1 MSREGYTK
9 LTPINVRDRYE
20 EQFRS
25 TPPIFWGHQRV
36 HPLQLVSTF
45 RPGHLVIDLVRQ
57 VESDK
62 QQVHTDHARLQAT
75 QDERLGQAIA
85 TSAGPLT
92 SLSESARLERQIA
105 AVRQLTATYQT
116 QLQQA
121 RQQANSFFGTDPEHR
136 PLKDFLAVVR
146 QPNAPHAPRQAW
158 LKAYR
163 AAFEAK
169 RLARQLNELRRRQAR
184 LQWALTD
191 TRYKAAQRDRV
202 VQLVHR
208 LETKLARFSVSK
220 LEHEL
225 ARASLEGA
233 LSTFQRHQHDD
244 IAAQAAAEHA
254 RELERETSDL
264 IRAQNALHK
273 HSAAAR
279 KDNLSLEFDSSQLDT
294 VITEQNRK
302 PHAQRN
308 PELQQLRDRVELE
321 RTGYGIDAQWGR
333 AADNPLHLRAHD
345 AIHAAFDE
353 QTHLSMLSGQT
364 PSNTPVTFHA
374 WVASTR
380 HVVVLASSSGAIAY
394 FEAFWELLGKALQS
408 AAPRLLAHAA
418 TGAVRY
424 ASLMLYSARL
434 GNGERMG
441 VSVPLAYMT
450 PGADLT
456 AEANRR
462 AGQTLEL
469 ALRMN
474 AVPVGEQTE
483 VYLASTDGSSLL
495 RDVRVRQANWDPAL
509 ESYSFTADGPGG
521 ATLLWHPATPP
532 SSLGT
537 RDPLTGS
544 TTPALPIVEDLTKHY
559 PGTISSKREPDINAF
574 PALPDPHIDDYVIV
588 FPADSGLSPIYV
600 IFRDPR
606 QIAGVASGYG
616 QVTPDRFLE
625 AAVTPEGA
633 PIPSRIADKLRGR
646 RFSSFDRLR
655 EAFWMEVGADPE
667 FKQHFTLSNQKRVE
681 EGSAPHAPAKERVG
695 KRGTFELHHIE
706 EVARGGAVYSLDN
719 IVVMTPHQHIA
730 HHSKRSKE

>member
-1 MSREGYTK
+1 M
-9 LTPINVRDRYE
+9 
-20 EQFRS
+20 
-25 TPPIFWGHQRV
+25 
-36 HPLQLVSTF
+36 
-45 RPGHLVIDLVRQ
+45 
-57 VESDK
+57 
-62 QQVHTDHARLQAT
+62 
-75 QDERLGQAIA
+75 
-85 TSAGPLT
+85 
-92 SLSESARLERQIA
+92 
-105 AVRQLTATYQT
+105 
-116 QLQQA
+116 
-121 RQQANSFFGTDPEHR
+121 
-136 PLKDFLAVVR
+136 
-146 QPNAPHAPRQAW
+146 
-158 LKAYR
+158 
-163 AAFEAK
+163 
-169 RLARQLNELRRRQAR
+169 
-184 LQWALTD
+184 
-191 TRYKAAQRDRV
+191 

-600 IFRDPR
+600 MFRDPR

-616 QVTPDRFLE
+616 QMTPDRFLE

>member
-1 MSREGYTK
+1 M
-9 LTPINVRDRYE
+9 
-20 EQFRS
+20 
-25 TPPIFWGHQRV
+25 
-36 HPLQLVSTF
+36 
-45 RPGHLVIDLVRQ
+45 
-57 VESDK
+57 
-62 QQVHTDHARLQAT
+62 
-75 QDERLGQAIA
+75 
-85 TSAGPLT
+85 
-92 SLSESARLERQIA
+92 
-105 AVRQLTATYQT
+105 
-116 QLQQA
+116 
-121 RQQANSFFGTDPEHR
+121 
-136 PLKDFLAVVR
+136 
-146 QPNAPHAPRQAW
+146 
-158 LKAYR
+158 
-163 AAFEAK
+163 
-169 RLARQLNELRRRQAR
+169 
-184 LQWALTD
+184 
-191 TRYKAAQRDRV
+191 
-202 VQLVHR
+202 
-208 LETKLARFSVSK
+208 
-220 LEHEL
+220 
-225 ARASLEGA
+225 
-233 LSTFQRHQHDD
+233 
-244 IAAQAAAEHA
+244 
-254 RELERETSDL
+254 
-264 IRAQNALHK
+264 
-273 HSAAAR
+273 
-279 KDNLSLEFDSSQLDT
+279 
-294 VITEQNRK
+294 
-302 PHAQRN
+302 
-308 PELQQLRDRVELE
+308 
-321 RTGYGIDAQWGR
+321 
-333 AADNPLHLRAHD
+333 
-345 AIHAAFDE
+345 
-353 QTHLSMLSGQT
+353 
-364 PSNTPVTFHA
+364 
-374 WVASTR
+374 
-380 HVVVLASSSGAIAY
+380 VLASSSGAIAY

-600 IFRDPR
+600 MFRDPR

-646 RFSSFDRLR
+646 KFSSFDRLR